1 MGKYDAVRE
10 LLRRQFMNQNDVMV
24 AEVIEVD
31 EGSRTCTVSDEDID
45 IPGVRLQVVDSAVGL
60 LAVPAVGS
68 YVAVLKLDMP
78 GELLVIATSV
88 IDSLAV
94 SIGSSL
100 IEVKDGEIKINGG
113 TLGGIV
119 KIADVV
125 SQLNALEQDLNTLK
139 TVFASWVPVAQD
151 GGASLKIAS
160 EQWAAATLQPT
171 TVQQLEDTTFKH

>member
-1 MGKYDAVRE
+1 MGKYDTVRE

-24 AEVIEVD
+24 VEVIEVD
-31 EGSRTCTVSDEDID
+31 EASRTCTVSDEDID
-45 IPGVRLQVVDSAVGL
+45 IPGARLQVVDSAVGL

-88 IDSLAV
+88 VEKLTV
-94 SIGSSL
+94 SIGSSM
-100 IEVKDGEIKINGG
+100 VEIKDAEITVNGG
-113 TLGGIV
+113 TLGGIAKTAEV
-119 KIADVV
+119 AAK
-125 SQLNALEQDLNTLK
+125 LNALEQDINTLK
-139 TVFASWVPVAQD
+139 TIFASWVPVAQD

-160 EQWAAATLQPT
+160 EQWSAAQIQPT

>member
-1 MGKYDAVRE
+1 MGKYDTVRE

-31 EGSRTCTVSDEDID
+31 EASRTCTVSDEDID
-45 IPGVRLQVVDSAVGL
+45 IPGVRLQVVESSAGL
-60 LAVPAVGS
+60 LAIPAIGS

-78 GELLVIATSV
+78 GEMMIIATSV
-88 IDSLAV
+88 VEKLTV
-94 SIGSSL
+94 GIGSSL

-125 SQLNALEQDLNTLK
+125 SQLNALEQDINTLK
-139 TVFASWVPVAQD
+139 AVFASWVPVAQD
-151 GGASLKIAS
+151 GGSSLKIAS
-160 EQWAAATLQPT
+160 EQWSAAQIQPT